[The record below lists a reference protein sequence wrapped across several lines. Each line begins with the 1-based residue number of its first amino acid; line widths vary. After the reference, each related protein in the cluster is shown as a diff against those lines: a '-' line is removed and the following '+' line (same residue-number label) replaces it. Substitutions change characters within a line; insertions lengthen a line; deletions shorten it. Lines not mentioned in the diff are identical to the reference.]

1 MENEYY
7 KRYEPFFGEWRIK
20 RFIGA
25 GSYGRVFE
33 IERRD
38 EFDTVYTGALKAVTI
53 PSSQGE
59 LDEILADGMD
69 MNGAST
75 YFRDYV
81 KELNREIALMSKL
94 KGHSNIVSYE
104 DHKMFPH
111 EDGVGWDILIRMELL
126 TPITSYLKQNHTF
139 TRREVIQLG
148 MDLCKALE
156 ICQRYNI
163 IHRDIKPANIF
174 ISETE
179 DFKLGD
185 FGVARI
191 ASAST
196 GASTR
201 AGTVNYMAPEVFRG
215 EKYTSNVDIYSL
227 GLVMYQLLNNN
238 RMPLYPPY
246 PQPITP
252 SSRERAQ
259 AQRLSGAA
267 LPPPANAEGRLAEIV
282 LKACAPDPAQRYDSP
297 TVMRQALEAI
307 LYTEGEA
314 KMIYPEGDTVPV
326 PSTSGAAAPEENDPN
341 GETERPVWGKA
352 HADSEK
358 PAKAEKDLPECL
370 KNARDDAPLE
380 QQFSLRELSG
390 LSKEEADALDL
401 TLKPMPQP
409 APAAEPAAPAV
420 PQEPAADQTVRVET
434 AQPAAPAD
442 DSTVRLMPGAVPVQT
457 PAEDHTERAAVPVQP
472 VQNVQES
479 DKTTFL
485 FEAQAE
491 KRRQEQQAKRE
502 AEEAARRKA
511 AEEKEAELARIRAE
525 KRAAEQAAAEEAA
538 RKAEAEQAAAAQ
550 AAQQQ
555 ETPAAPAA
563 PQKKGSKL
571 PLAIGGVAVAAV
583 VAVGGFALAGRGG
596 ASSTAAAST
605 ADAIYTAGTY
615 TATAEGCLSDV
626 TMTVT
631 VSDKA
636 ITDVRVDASGETAEL
651 GGKAAEELPGEIIRS
666 QSTDVDGYT
675 GATLTSDAIKQAAA
689 DCIAQASTG
698 KAASGLSQKAADLI
712 DSGTC
717 GEQATWELYQ
727 DGTLYIKG
735 SGAMS
740 DYSVSFDANNTA
752 FCSAPWYASHG
763 SDIQTVI
770 LEDGITRIG
779 EHAFTYCS
787 AMHSVSIPDS
797 VTEIGAEAFA
807 GCSSLE
813 SVTIPDG
820 VTKIG
825 SAAFESCGSLKS
837 VTIPSSVTTIGEWAF
852 FGCDS
857 LESVT
862 IPGSVTEIGDWAFS
876 DCGSLKSVTIPD
888 SVTTIGEQAFSGCAS
903 LESVTIPGSV
913 TEIGDWAF
921 SDCVFLKSVTIPDSV
936 TTIGECAFSGCAF
949 LESVTIQGSVTEI
962 GKDAFFFCSALKSVT
977 ISRNC
982 TVGQGA
988 FDSGVQINYYD

>member
-227 GLVMYQLLNNN
+227 GLVMYQLLNAN

-341 GETERPVWGKA
+341 GETERPVWGSTR
-352 HADSEK
+352 ADSEK

-457 PAEDHTERAAVPVQP
+457 PAEDRTERVAAPVQP

-555 ETPAAPAA
+555 AEPAAPK
-563 PQKKGSKL
+563 KKGSKL

-626 TMTVT
+626 TVTVT

-651 GGKAAEELPGEIIRS
+651 GGKAAEELPSEIIRS

-675 GATLTSDAIKQAAA
+675 GATLTSDAIKKAAA
-689 DCIAQASTG
+689 DCIAQASG
-698 KAASGLSQKAADLI
+698 KKAASSQAASAAASSTVASSTTASSLSQNAADLI
-712 DSGTC
+712 DSGSC
-717 GEQATWELYQ
+717 GKNATWELYK

-735 SGAMS
+735 SGAMQ
-740 DYSVSFDANNTA
+740 DYNWNYNETTKIVTTG
-752 FCSAPWYASHG
+752 APWHDSHSAS
-763 SDIQTVI
+763 VKK
-770 LEDGITRIG
+770 LVVEDGITSIG
-779 EHAFTYCS
+779 NDAFSDCESLASAELAEGITSIGDGAFTGCYDLEKIN
-787 AMHSVSIPDS
+787 IPNS
-797 VTEIGAEAFA
+797 VTSIGYDAFDSCWTLPSLELPSGLSKLESSAVSFTAFKELTVPHGVKVVDSYLATYNDNLTTVTLEEGVEEIWHRAFWGCEKLNNITIPRSVKKIEGEAF
-807 GCSSLE
+807 LE
-813 SVTIPDG
+813 CT
-820 VTKIG
+820 
-825 SAAFESCGSLKS
+825 SLKS
-837 VTIPSSVTTIGEWAF
+837 VTISKNCNVASNAFPST
-852 FGCDS
+852 
-857 LESVT
+857 
-862 IPGSVTEIGDWAFS
+862 
-876 DCGSLKSVTIPD
+876 
-888 SVTTIGEQAFSGCAS
+888 
-903 LESVTIPGSV
+903 
-913 TEIGDWAF
+913 
-921 SDCVFLKSVTIPDSV
+921 
-936 TTIGECAFSGCAF
+936 
-949 LESVTIQGSVTEI
+949 
-962 GKDAFFFCSALKSVT
+962 
-977 ISRNC
+977 
-982 TVGQGA
+982 
-988 FDSGVQINYYD
+988 VQINYYD

>member
-358 PAKAEKDLPECL
+358 PAKAEKTLPECL

-420 PQEPAADQTVRVET
+420 PQEPAVDQTVRVET

-442 DSTVRLMPGAVPVQT
+442 DSTVRLMPGAVPAQT
-457 PAEDHTERAAVPVQP
+457 PAEDHTERVAVPVQP

-538 RKAEAEQAAAAQ
+538 RKAEAEQAATAQ

-626 TMTVT
+626 TVTVT

-651 GGKAAEELPGEIIRS
+651 GGKAAEELPSEIIRS

-675 GATLTSDAIKQAAA
+675 GATLTSDAIKKAAA
-689 DCIAQASTG
+689 DCIAQASG
-698 KAASGLSQKAADLI
+698 KKAASSQAASAAASSTVASSTTASSLSQNAADLI
-712 DSGTC
+712 DSGSC
-717 GEQATWELYQ
+717 GKNATWELYK

-735 SGAMS
+735 TGAMQ
-740 DYSVSFDANNTA
+740 DYNWNYNETTKIVTTG
-752 FCSAPWYASHG
+752 APWHDSHSAS
-763 SDIQTVI
+763 VKK
-770 LEDGITRIG
+770 LVVEDGITSIG
-779 EHAFTYCS
+779 NEAFSDCESLVS
-787 AMHSVSIPDS
+787 AELAEGITSIGDGTFTACRDLEKINIPNS
-797 VTEIGAEAFA
+797 VTSIGYDAFYSCWALTSLELPSGLSKLESSAVSFTAIKELTVPHGVKVVDSYLAAYNDNLTTVTLEEGVEEIWHRAFWGCEKLNNITIPRSVKKIEGEAF
-807 GCSSLE
+807 LE
-813 SVTIPDG
+813 CT
-820 VTKIG
+820 
-825 SAAFESCGSLKS
+825 SLKS
-837 VTIPSSVTTIGEWAF
+837 VTISKNCNV
-852 FGCDS
+852 
-857 LESVT
+857 
-862 IPGSVTEIGDWAFS
+862 
-876 DCGSLKSVTIPD
+876 
-888 SVTTIGEQAFSGCAS
+888 AS
-903 LESVTIPGSV
+903 
-913 TEIGDWAF
+913 
-921 SDCVFLKSVTIPDSV
+921 
-936 TTIGECAFSGCAF
+936 
-949 LESVTIQGSVTEI
+949 
-962 GKDAFFFCSALKSVT
+962 DAFPST
-977 ISRNC
+977 
-982 TVGQGA
+982 
-988 FDSGVQINYYD
+988 VQINYYD

>member
-227 GLVMYQLLNNN
+227 GLVMYQLLNAN

-341 GETERPVWGKA
+341 GETERPVWGST

-358 PAKAEKDLPECL
+358 PAKAEKTLPECL

-457 PAEDHTERAAVPVQP
+457 PAEDRTERVAAPVQP

-555 ETPAAPAA
+555 AEPAVS
-563 PQKKGSKL
+563 QKKGSKL

-626 TMTVT
+626 TVTVT

-636 ITDVRVDASGETAEL
+636 ITDVQVDASGETAEL
-651 GGKAAEELPGEIIRS
+651 GGKAAEELPSEIIRS

-675 GATLTSDAIKQAAA
+675 GATLTSDAIKKAAA
-689 DCIAQASTG
+689 DCIAQASG
-698 KAASGLSQKAADLI
+698 KKAASSQAASAAASSTVASSTTASSLSQNAADLI
-712 DSGTC
+712 DSGSC
-717 GEQATWELYQ
+717 GKNATWELYK

-735 SGAMS
+735 TGAMQ
-740 DYSVSFDANNTA
+740 DYNWNYNETTKIVTTG
-752 FCSAPWYASHG
+752 APWHDSHSAS
-763 SDIQTVI
+763 VKK
-770 LEDGITRIG
+770 LVVEDGITSIG
-779 EHAFTYCS
+779 NDAFSDCESLVSAELAEGITSIGDGAFTGCYDLEKIN
-787 AMHSVSIPDS
+787 IPNS
-797 VTEIGAEAFA
+797 VTSIGYDAFDSCWTLPSLELPSGLSKLESSAVSLTAFKELTVPHGVKVVDSYLAAYNDNLTTVTLEEGVEEIWHRAFWGCEKLNNITIPRSVKKIEEEAF
-807 GCSSLE
+807 LE
-813 SVTIPDG
+813 CT
-820 VTKIG
+820 
-825 SAAFESCGSLKS
+825 SLKS
-837 VTIPSSVTTIGEWAF
+837 VTISKNCNV
-852 FGCDS
+852 
-857 LESVT
+857 
-862 IPGSVTEIGDWAFS
+862 
-876 DCGSLKSVTIPD
+876 
-888 SVTTIGEQAFSGCAS
+888 AS
-903 LESVTIPGSV
+903 
-913 TEIGDWAF
+913 
-921 SDCVFLKSVTIPDSV
+921 
-936 TTIGECAFSGCAF
+936 
-949 LESVTIQGSVTEI
+949 
-962 GKDAFFFCSALKSVT
+962 DAFPST
-977 ISRNC
+977 
-982 TVGQGA
+982 
-988 FDSGVQINYYD
+988 VQINYYD

>member
-442 DSTVRLMPGAVPVQT
+442 DSTVRLMPGAAPVQT
-457 PAEDHTERAAVPVQP
+457 PAEDRTERVAAPVQP

-583 VAVGGFALAGRGG
+583 VAVGGFALAGRGNSQLPV
-596 ASSTAAAST
+596 AASSVSVSSSSVSSTASSKAAST
-605 ADAIYTAGTY
+605 A
-615 TATAEGCLSDV
+615 
-626 TMTVT
+626 
-631 VSDKA
+631 
-636 ITDVRVDASGETAEL
+636 ASSKT
-651 GGKAAEELPGEIIRS
+651 S
-666 QSTDVDGYT
+666 SSTT
-675 GATLTSDAIKQAAA
+675 
-689 DCIAQASTG
+689 AST
-698 KAASGLSQKAADLI
+698 SQNAADLI
-712 DSGTC
+712 DSGSC
-717 GEQATWELYQ
+717 GKNATWELYK
-727 DGTLYIKG
+727 DGTMYIKG
-735 SGAMS
+735 TGAMT
-740 DYSVSFDANNTA
+740 DYDFDYNTETKVTITNV
-752 FCSAPWYASHG
+752 PWYATHLS
-763 SDIQTVI
+763 SIKKIVI
-770 LEDGITRIG
+770 ESGITYVGAYSFMDCDAVTEVELPDTLTTIG
-779 EHAFTYCS
+779 ENAFWLCNELKTIK
-787 AMHSVSIPDS
+787 IPSS
-797 VTEIGAEAFA
+797 VTEIGKRAFG
-807 GCSSLE
+807 GCLE
-813 SVTIPDG
+813 LTEVELPEGLKTIGYAAFDSCGIKTVTIPGSVKEIPSEAFLLAYTQNVVIEEG
-820 VTKIG
+820 VEEIGEEAFYYNDQLKSITIPRSVKKIG
-825 SAAFESCGSLKS
+825 SNAFAKCTSLKS
-837 VTIPSSVTTIGEWAF
+837 VTISKNCNVASNAFPST
-852 FGCDS
+852 
-857 LESVT
+857 
-862 IPGSVTEIGDWAFS
+862 
-876 DCGSLKSVTIPD
+876 
-888 SVTTIGEQAFSGCAS
+888 
-903 LESVTIPGSV
+903 
-913 TEIGDWAF
+913 
-921 SDCVFLKSVTIPDSV
+921 
-936 TTIGECAFSGCAF
+936 
-949 LESVTIQGSVTEI
+949 
-962 GKDAFFFCSALKSVT
+962 
-977 ISRNC
+977 
-982 TVGQGA
+982 
-988 FDSGVQINYYD
+988 VQINYYD

>member
-201 AGTVNYMAPEVFRG
+201 AGTVKYMAPEVFRG

-341 GETERPVWGKA
+341 GETERPVWESTR
-352 HADSEK
+352 ADSEK

-442 DSTVRLMPGAVPVQT
+442 DSTVRLMPGAVPAQT
-457 PAEDHTERAAVPVQP
+457 PAEDHTERVAVPVQP

-525 KRAAEQAAAEEAA
+525 KRAAQQAEEAARRAQEEAA
-538 RKAEAEQAAAAQ
+538 RKAAAEQAEQ
-550 AAQQQ
+550 PK
-555 ETPAAPAA
+555 PAAPA
-563 PQKKGSKL
+563 KKNGKL
-571 PLAIGGVAVAAV
+571 PLVIGGVVVAAV
-583 VAVGGFALAGRGG
+583 VAVGGFALAGQGG
-596 ASSTAAAST
+596 T
-605 ADAIYTAGTY
+605 ADSAADALYKAGTY
-615 TATAEGCLSDV
+615 TATAENDIGSV
-626 TMTVT
+626 VVEMTF
-631 VSDKA
+631 SADA
-636 ITDVRVDASGETAEL
+636 ITDVSIDASSQTKGIGQEAAQPLQEAIL
-651 GGKAAEELPGEIIRS
+651 KA
-666 QSTDVDGYT
+666 QSADVDGYT

-740 DYSVSFDANNTA
+740 DYSISSDANDTS
-752 FCSAPWYASHG
+752 FCSAPWYASHR

-770 LEDGITRIG
+770 IEDGITRIG

>member
-341 GETERPVWGKA
+341 GETERPVWGSTR
-352 HADSEK
+352 ADSEK

-457 PAEDHTERAAVPVQP
+457 PAEDRTERVAAPVQP

-555 ETPAAPAA
+555 AEPAAPK
-563 PQKKGSKL
+563 KKGSRL

-626 TMTVT
+626 TVTVT

-636 ITDVRVDASGETAEL
+636 ITDVQVDASGETAEL
-651 GGKAAEELPGEIIRS
+651 GGKAAEELPSEIIRS

-675 GATLTSDAIKQAAA
+675 GATLTSDAIKKAAA
-689 DCIAQASTG
+689 DCIAQASG
-698 KAASGLSQKAADLI
+698 KKAASSQAASAAASSTVASSTTASSLSQNAADLI
-712 DSGTC
+712 DSGSC
-717 GEQATWELYQ
+717 GKNATWELYK

-735 SGAMS
+735 TGAMQ
-740 DYSVSFDANNTA
+740 DYNWNYNETTKIVTTG
-752 FCSAPWYASHG
+752 APWHDSHSAS
-763 SDIQTVI
+763 VKK
-770 LEDGITRIG
+770 LVVEDGITSIG
-779 EHAFTYCS
+779 NDAFSDCESLVSAELAEGITSIGDGAFTGCYDLEKIN
-787 AMHSVSIPDS
+787 IPNS
-797 VTEIGAEAFA
+797 VTSIGYDAFDSCWTLPSLELPSGLSKLESSAVSFTAFKELTVPHGVKVVDSYLAAYNDNLTTVTLEEGVEEIWHRAFWGCEKLNNITIPRSVKKIEEEAF
-807 GCSSLE
+807 LE
-813 SVTIPDG
+813 CT
-820 VTKIG
+820 
-825 SAAFESCGSLKS
+825 SLKS
-837 VTIPSSVTTIGEWAF
+837 VTISKNCNV
-852 FGCDS
+852 
-857 LESVT
+857 
-862 IPGSVTEIGDWAFS
+862 
-876 DCGSLKSVTIPD
+876 
-888 SVTTIGEQAFSGCAS
+888 AS
-903 LESVTIPGSV
+903 
-913 TEIGDWAF
+913 
-921 SDCVFLKSVTIPDSV
+921 
-936 TTIGECAFSGCAF
+936 
-949 LESVTIQGSVTEI
+949 
-962 GKDAFFFCSALKSVT
+962 DAFPST
-977 ISRNC
+977 
-982 TVGQGA
+982 
-988 FDSGVQINYYD
+988 VQINYYD

>member
-53 PSSQGE
+53 PASQGE

-267 LPPPANAEGRLAEIV
+267 LPAPANAEGRLAEIV

-307 LYTEGEA
+307 QYSEGEA
-314 KMIYPEGDTVPV
+314 GVIYPDGDAIPV
-326 PSTSGAAAPEENDPN
+326 PGTTTEEKPSADGTATENIWTKLQPKETETSPAEETIPVEQPVSAALDDSDDDTERVPAPAPAAPESVPEQQPAAPEE
-341 GETERPVWGKA
+341 RK
-352 HADSEK
+352 
-358 PAKAEKDLPECL
+358 
-370 KNARDDAPLE
+370 
-380 QQFSLRELSG
+380 
-390 LSKEEADALDL
+390 
-401 TLKPMPQP
+401 
-409 APAAEPAAPAV
+409 
-420 PQEPAADQTVRVET
+420 TV
-434 AQPAAPAD
+434 
-442 DSTVRLMPGAVPVQT
+442 
-457 PAEDHTERAAVPVQP
+457 
-472 VQNVQES
+472 
-479 DKTTFL
+479 
-485 FEAQAE
+485 
-491 KRRQEQQAKRE
+491 
-502 AEEAARRKA
+502 
-511 AEEKEAELARIRAE
+511 
-525 KRAAEQAAAEEAA
+525 
-538 RKAEAEQAAAAQ
+538 
-550 AAQQQ
+550 
-555 ETPAAPAA
+555 AAPAA
-563 PQKKGSKL
+563 PQKKGGKL
-571 PLAIGGVAVAAV
+571 PLVIGGVAVAAV

-596 ASSTAAAST
+596 ASGTEAAS
-605 ADAIYTAGTY
+605 AAEAIYTAGTY

-626 TMTVT
+626 TVTVT
-631 VSDKA
+631 VSDTA

-675 GATLTSDAIKQAAA
+675 GATLTSDAIKKAVA

-698 KAASGLSQKAADLI
+698 KSASSLSQKATDLI

-717 GEQATWELYQ
+717 GNYATWEFYR

-740 DYSVSFDANNTA
+740 DYSVSFDANDTP
-752 FCSAPWYASHG
+752 FYSTPWYASHCA
-763 SDIQTVI
+763 DIQRVVI
-770 LEDGITRIG
+770 ENGITRIG
-779 EHAFTYCS
+779 DYAFVYC
-787 AMHSVSIPDS
+787 
-797 VTEIGAEAFA
+797 E
-807 GCSSLE
+807 SLE

-820 VTKIG
+820 VTEIGVQAFSCSSLKSVTIPDGVTEIGAEAFLWCFDLESVTIPDSVTKIG
-825 SAAFESCGSLKS
+825 AEAFNSCGSLKS
-837 VTIPSSVTTIGEWAF
+837 VTIPDG
-852 FGCDS
+852 
-857 LESVT
+857 
-862 IPGSVTEIGDWAFS
+862 VTEIGDHTFV
-876 DCGSLKSVTIPD
+876 CCESLESVTIPD
-888 SVTTIGEQAFSGCAS
+888 SVTEIGEGAFSY
-903 LESVTIPGSV
+903 
-913 TEIGDWAF
+913 
-921 SDCVFLKSVTIPDSV
+921 
-936 TTIGECAFSGCAF
+936 
-949 LESVTIQGSVTEI
+949 
-962 GKDAFFFCSALKSVT
+962 CSALKSVT
-977 ISRNC
+977 IGRNC
-982 TVGQGA
+982 TVGQDA
-988 FDSGVQINYYD
+988 FESGVQINYYD

>member
-341 GETERPVWGKA
+341 GETERPVWGSTR
-352 HADSEK
+352 ADSEK

-434 AQPAAPAD
+434 AQPTAPAD

-457 PAEDHTERAAVPVQP
+457 PAEDHTERVAVPVQP

-596 ASSTAAAST
+596 ASGTAAAST
-605 ADAIYTAGTY
+605 AEAIYTAGTY

-626 TMTVT
+626 TVTVT

-675 GATLTSDAIKQAAA
+675 GATLTSDAIKKAAA
-689 DCIAQASTG
+689 DCIAQASG
-698 KAASGLSQKAADLI
+698 KKAASSQAASAAASSTVASSTTASSLSQNAADLI
-712 DSGTC
+712 DSGSC
-717 GEQATWELYQ
+717 GKNATWELYK

-735 SGAMS
+735 TGAMQ
-740 DYSVSFDANNTA
+740 DYNWNYNETTKIVTTG
-752 FCSAPWYASHG
+752 APWHDSHSAS
-763 SDIQTVI
+763 VKK
-770 LEDGITRIG
+770 LVVEDGITSIG
-779 EHAFTYCS
+779 NEAFSDCESLVS
-787 AMHSVSIPDS
+787 AELAEGITSIGDGTFTACRDLEKINIPNS
-797 VTEIGAEAFA
+797 VTSIGYDAFYSCWALTSLELPSGLSKLESSAVSFTAIKELTVPHGVKVVDSYLAAYNDNLTTVTLEEGVEEIWHRAFWGCEKLNNITIPRSVKKIEGEAF
-807 GCSSLE
+807 LE
-813 SVTIPDG
+813 CT
-820 VTKIG
+820 
-825 SAAFESCGSLKS
+825 SLKS
-837 VTIPSSVTTIGEWAF
+837 VTISKNCNV
-852 FGCDS
+852 
-857 LESVT
+857 
-862 IPGSVTEIGDWAFS
+862 
-876 DCGSLKSVTIPD
+876 
-888 SVTTIGEQAFSGCAS
+888 AS
-903 LESVTIPGSV
+903 
-913 TEIGDWAF
+913 
-921 SDCVFLKSVTIPDSV
+921 
-936 TTIGECAFSGCAF
+936 
-949 LESVTIQGSVTEI
+949 
-962 GKDAFFFCSALKSVT
+962 DAFPST
-977 ISRNC
+977 
-982 TVGQGA
+982 
-988 FDSGVQINYYD
+988 VQINYYD

>member
-174 ISETE
+174 ISDTE

-307 LYTEGEA
+307 RYTEGEA

-341 GETERPVWGKA
+341 GETERPVWESTR
-352 HADSEK
+352 ADSEK

-409 APAAEPAAPAV
+409 APAAEPAAPVV

-457 PAEDHTERAAVPVQP
+457 PAEDRTERVAAPVQP

-525 KRAAEQAAAEEAA
+525 KRAAQQAEEAARRAQEEAA
-538 RKAEAEQAAAAQ
+538 RKAAAEQAEQ
-550 AAQQQ
+550 PK
-555 ETPAAPAA
+555 PAAPA
-563 PQKKGSKL
+563 KKNGKL
-571 PLAIGGVAVAAV
+571 PLVIGGVVVAAV
-583 VAVGGFALAGRGG
+583 VAVGGFALAGQGG
-596 ASSTAAAST
+596 T
-605 ADAIYTAGTY
+605 ADSAADALYKAGTY
-615 TATAEGCLSDV
+615 TATAENDIGSV
-626 TMTVT
+626 VVEMTF
-631 VSDKA
+631 SADA
-636 ITDVRVDASGETAEL
+636 ITDVSIDASSQTKGIGQEAAQPLQEAIL
-651 GGKAAEELPGEIIRS
+651 KA
-666 QSTDVDGYT
+666 QSADVDGYT

-740 DYSVSFDANNTA
+740 DYSISSDANDTS
-752 FCSAPWYASHG
+752 FCSAPWYASHR

-770 LEDGITRIG
+770 IEDGITRIG

-876 DCGSLKSVTIPD
+876 DC
-888 SVTTIGEQAFSGCAS
+888 
-903 LESVTIPGSV
+903 
-913 TEIGDWAF
+913 
-921 SDCVFLKSVTIPDSV
+921 VFLKSVTNPDSV

>member
-307 LYTEGEA
+307 RYTEGEA

-358 PAKAEKDLPECL
+358 PAKAEKTLPECL

-409 APAAEPAAPAV
+409 APAAEPAAPVV

-457 PAEDHTERAAVPVQP
+457 PAEDRTERVAAPVQP

-538 RKAEAEQAAAAQ
+538 RKAEAEQAAAVQ

-555 ETPAAPAA
+555 AEPAAPK
-563 PQKKGSKL
+563 KKGSKL

-626 TMTVT
+626 TVTVT

-651 GGKAAEELPGEIIRS
+651 GGKAAEELPSEIIRS

-675 GATLTSDAIKQAAA
+675 GATLTSDAIKKAAA
-689 DCIAQASTG
+689 DCIAQASG
-698 KAASGLSQKAADLI
+698 KKAASSQAASAAASSTVASSTTASSLSQNAADLI
-712 DSGTC
+712 DSGSC
-717 GEQATWELYQ
+717 GKNATWELYK

-735 SGAMS
+735 SGAMQ
-740 DYSVSFDANNTA
+740 DYNWNYNETTKIVTTG
-752 FCSAPWYASHG
+752 APWHDSHSAS
-763 SDIQTVI
+763 VKK
-770 LEDGITRIG
+770 LVVEDGITSIG
-779 EHAFTYCS
+779 NDAFSDCESLASAELAEGITSIGDGAFTGCYDLEKIN
-787 AMHSVSIPDS
+787 IPNS
-797 VTEIGAEAFA
+797 VTSIGYDAFDSCWTLPSLELPSGLSKLESSAVSFTAFKELTVPHGVKVVDSYLATYNDNLTTVTLEEGVEEIWHRAFWGCEKLNNITIPRSVKKIEGEAF
-807 GCSSLE
+807 LE
-813 SVTIPDG
+813 CT
-820 VTKIG
+820 
-825 SAAFESCGSLKS
+825 SLKS
-837 VTIPSSVTTIGEWAF
+837 VTISKNCNV
-852 FGCDS
+852 
-857 LESVT
+857 
-862 IPGSVTEIGDWAFS
+862 
-876 DCGSLKSVTIPD
+876 
-888 SVTTIGEQAFSGCAS
+888 AS
-903 LESVTIPGSV
+903 
-913 TEIGDWAF
+913 
-921 SDCVFLKSVTIPDSV
+921 
-936 TTIGECAFSGCAF
+936 
-949 LESVTIQGSVTEI
+949 
-962 GKDAFFFCSALKSVT
+962 DAFPST
-977 ISRNC
+977 
-982 TVGQGA
+982 
-988 FDSGVQINYYD
+988 VQINYYD

>member
-25 GSYGRVFE
+25 GSYGKVFE

-457 PAEDHTERAAVPVQP
+457 PAEDHTERVAVP

-538 RKAEAEQAAAAQ
+538 RKAEAEQAAAVQ

-555 ETPAAPAA
+555 AEPAAPK
-563 PQKKGSKL
+563 KKGSRL

-626 TMTVT
+626 TVTVT

-651 GGKAAEELPGEIIRS
+651 GGKAAEELPSEIIRS

-675 GATLTSDAIKQAAA
+675 GATLTSDAIKKAAA
-689 DCIAQASTG
+689 DCIAQASG
-698 KAASGLSQKAADLI
+698 KKAASSQAASAAASSTVASSTTASSLSQNAADLI
-712 DSGTC
+712 DSGSC
-717 GEQATWELYQ
+717 GKNATWELYK

-735 SGAMS
+735 TGAMQ
-740 DYSVSFDANNTA
+740 DYNWNYNETTKIVTTG
-752 FCSAPWYASHG
+752 APWHDSHSAS
-763 SDIQTVI
+763 VKK
-770 LEDGITRIG
+770 LVVEDGITSIG
-779 EHAFTYCS
+779 NDAFSDCESLVSAELAEGITSIGDGAFTGCYDLEKIN
-787 AMHSVSIPDS
+787 IPNS
-797 VTEIGAEAFA
+797 VTSIGYDAFDSCWTLPSLELPSGLSKLESSAVSFTAIKELTVPHGVKVVDSYLAAYNDNLTTVTLEEGVEEIWHRAFWGCEKLNNITIPRSVKKIEEEAF
-807 GCSSLE
+807 LE
-813 SVTIPDG
+813 CT
-820 VTKIG
+820 
-825 SAAFESCGSLKS
+825 SLKS
-837 VTIPSSVTTIGEWAF
+837 VTISKNCNV
-852 FGCDS
+852 
-857 LESVT
+857 
-862 IPGSVTEIGDWAFS
+862 
-876 DCGSLKSVTIPD
+876 
-888 SVTTIGEQAFSGCAS
+888 AS
-903 LESVTIPGSV
+903 
-913 TEIGDWAF
+913 
-921 SDCVFLKSVTIPDSV
+921 
-936 TTIGECAFSGCAF
+936 
-949 LESVTIQGSVTEI
+949 
-962 GKDAFFFCSALKSVT
+962 DAFPST
-977 ISRNC
+977 
-982 TVGQGA
+982 
-988 FDSGVQINYYD
+988 VQINYYD

>member
-341 GETERPVWGKA
+341 GETERPVWGSTR
-352 HADSEK
+352 ADSEK

-457 PAEDHTERAAVPVQP
+457 LAEDHTERVAVPVQP

-538 RKAEAEQAAAAQ
+538 RKAEAEQAVAAQ

-555 ETPAAPAA
+555 AEPAVS
-563 PQKKGSKL
+563 QKKGSKL

-626 TMTVT
+626 TVTVT

-675 GATLTSDAIKQAAA
+675 GATLTSDAIKKAAA
-689 DCIAQASTG
+689 DCIAQASG
-698 KAASGLSQKAADLI
+698 KKAASSQAASAAASSTVASSTTASSLSQNAADLI
-712 DSGTC
+712 DSGSC
-717 GEQATWELYQ
+717 GKNATWELYK

-735 SGAMS
+735 TGAMQ
-740 DYSVSFDANNTA
+740 DYNWNYNETTKIVTTG
-752 FCSAPWYASHG
+752 APWHDSHSAS
-763 SDIQTVI
+763 VKK
-770 LEDGITRIG
+770 LVVEDGITSIG
-779 EHAFTYCS
+779 NDAFSDCESLVS
-787 AMHSVSIPDS
+787 AELAEGITSIGDGTFTACRDLEKINIPNS
-797 VTEIGAEAFA
+797 VTSIGYDAFYSCWALTSLELPSGLSKLESSAVSFTAIKELTVPHGVKVVDSYLAAYNDNLTTVTLEEGVEEIWHRAFWRCEKLNNITIPRSVKKIEGEAF
-807 GCSSLE
+807 LE
-813 SVTIPDG
+813 CT
-820 VTKIG
+820 
-825 SAAFESCGSLKS
+825 SLKS
-837 VTIPSSVTTIGEWAF
+837 VTISKNCNV
-852 FGCDS
+852 
-857 LESVT
+857 
-862 IPGSVTEIGDWAFS
+862 
-876 DCGSLKSVTIPD
+876 
-888 SVTTIGEQAFSGCAS
+888 AS
-903 LESVTIPGSV
+903 
-913 TEIGDWAF
+913 
-921 SDCVFLKSVTIPDSV
+921 
-936 TTIGECAFSGCAF
+936 
-949 LESVTIQGSVTEI
+949 
-962 GKDAFFFCSALKSVT
+962 DAFPST
-977 ISRNC
+977 
-982 TVGQGA
+982 
-988 FDSGVQINYYD
+988 VQINYYD

>member
-307 LYTEGEA
+307 RYTEGEA

-457 PAEDHTERAAVPVQP
+457 PAEDRTERVAVPVQP

-538 RKAEAEQAAAAQ
+538 RKAEAEQAVAAQ

-555 ETPAAPAA
+555 AEPAVS
-563 PQKKGSKL
+563 QKKGSKL

-626 TMTVT
+626 TVTVT

-675 GATLTSDAIKQAAA
+675 GATLTSDAIKKAAA
-689 DCIAQASTG
+689 DCIAQASG
-698 KAASGLSQKAADLI
+698 KKAASSQAASAAASSKSAASNKTASAASSQPVASSKTASAASSQPVASSKTASAASSQPAASSKSAASSQPSAASAEQPTPAPVQAESTVKSVSVTQADKNAIRFTTSGGNFNVKVDFLYPDGSTTAKFNLGNCSDGSHEFSPGLSIMDPK
-712 DSGTC
+712 GTYIVR
-717 GEQATWELYQ
+717 LY
-727 DGTLYIKG
+727 DDAGNLLA
-735 SGAMS
+735 SA
-740 DYSVSFDANNTA
+740 SFDN
-752 FCSAPWYASHG
+752 
-763 SDIQTVI
+763 
-770 LEDGITRIG
+770 
-779 EHAFTYCS
+779 
-787 AMHSVSIPDS
+787 
-797 VTEIGAEAFA
+797 
-807 GCSSLE
+807 
-813 SVTIPDG
+813 
-820 VTKIG
+820 
-825 SAAFESCGSLKS
+825 
-837 VTIPSSVTTIGEWAF
+837 
-852 FGCDS
+852 
-857 LESVT
+857 
-862 IPGSVTEIGDWAFS
+862 
-876 DCGSLKSVTIPD
+876 
-888 SVTTIGEQAFSGCAS
+888 
-903 LESVTIPGSV
+903 
-913 TEIGDWAF
+913 
-921 SDCVFLKSVTIPDSV
+921 
-936 TTIGECAFSGCAF
+936 
-949 LESVTIQGSVTEI
+949 
-962 GKDAFFFCSALKSVT
+962 
-977 ISRNC
+977 
-982 TVGQGA
+982 
-988 FDSGVQINYYD
+988 

>member
-53 PSSQGE
+53 PASQGE

-126 TPITSYLKQNHTF
+126 TPITSYLKENHTF

-307 LYTEGEA
+307 RYTEGEA

-341 GETERPVWGKA
+341 GETERPVWGSTR
-352 HADSEK
+352 ADSEK

-457 PAEDHTERAAVPVQP
+457 PAEDHTERVAVPVQP

-596 ASSTAAAST
+596 ASSTAAASA

-626 TMTVT
+626 TVTVT

-666 QSTDVDGYT
+666 QSTDVDGYS
-675 GATLTSDAIKQAAA
+675 GATLTSDAIKKAAA
-689 DCIAQASTG
+689 DCIAQASG
-698 KAASGLSQKAADLI
+698 KKAASSQAASAAASSTVASSTTASSLSQNAADLI
-712 DSGTC
+712 DSGSC
-717 GEQATWELYQ
+717 GKNATWELYK

-735 SGAMS
+735 TGAMQ
-740 DYSVSFDANNTA
+740 DYNWNYNETTKIVTTG
-752 FCSAPWYASHG
+752 APWHDSHSAS
-763 SDIQTVI
+763 VKK
-770 LEDGITRIG
+770 LVVEDGITSIG
-779 EHAFTYCS
+779 NDAFSDCESLVSAELAEGITSIGDGAFTGCYDLEKIN
-787 AMHSVSIPDS
+787 IPNS
-797 VTEIGAEAFA
+797 VTSIGYDAFDSCWTLPSLELPSGLSKLESSAVSFTAFKELTVPHGVKVVDSYLAAYNDNLTTVTLEEGVEEIWHRAFWGCEKLNNITIPRSVKKIEEEAF
-807 GCSSLE
+807 LE
-813 SVTIPDG
+813 CT
-820 VTKIG
+820 
-825 SAAFESCGSLKS
+825 SLKS
-837 VTIPSSVTTIGEWAF
+837 VTISKNCNV
-852 FGCDS
+852 
-857 LESVT
+857 
-862 IPGSVTEIGDWAFS
+862 
-876 DCGSLKSVTIPD
+876 
-888 SVTTIGEQAFSGCAS
+888 AS
-903 LESVTIPGSV
+903 
-913 TEIGDWAF
+913 
-921 SDCVFLKSVTIPDSV
+921 
-936 TTIGECAFSGCAF
+936 
-949 LESVTIQGSVTEI
+949 
-962 GKDAFFFCSALKSVT
+962 DAFPST
-977 ISRNC
+977 
-982 TVGQGA
+982 
-988 FDSGVQINYYD
+988 VQINYYD

>member
-53 PSSQGE
+53 PASQGE

-126 TPITSYLKQNHTF
+126 TPITSLLRENRTF
-139 TRREVIQLG
+139 PRRKVIQLG

-267 LPPPANAEGRLAEIV
+267 LPPPANAGGRLAEIV

-307 LYTEGEA
+307 RYTEGEA

-341 GETERPVWGKA
+341 GETERPVWESA

-358 PAKAEKDLPECL
+358 PVKAEKDLPECL
-370 KNARDDAPLE
+370 KNARDDVPLE

-442 DSTVRLMPGAVPVQT
+442 DSTVRLMPGAVPVPT
-457 PAEDHTERAAVPVQP
+457 PAEDHTERVAVPVQP

-485 FEAQAE
+485 FESQAE

-502 AEEAARRKA
+502 AKEAARRKA

-555 ETPAAPAA
+555 AEPAAPK
-563 PQKKGSKL
+563 KKGSKL
-571 PLAIGGVAVAAV
+571 PLVIGGVAVAAV
-583 VAVGGFALAGRGG
+583 VAVGGFALAGRGN
-596 ASSTAAAST
+596 SQLPVAAST
-605 ADAIYTAGTY
+605 A
-615 TATAEGCLSDV
+615 S
-626 TMTVT
+626 
-631 VSDKA
+631 VSSSSVSSA
-636 ITDVRVDASGETAEL
+636 AS
-651 GGKAAEELPGEIIRS
+651 S
-666 QSTDVDGYT
+666 
-675 GATLTSDAIKQAAA
+675 
-689 DCIAQASTG
+689 
-698 KAASGLSQKAADLI
+698 KAASTAASSTVASSTTASSLSQNAADLI
-712 DSGTC
+712 DSGSC
-717 GEQATWELYQ
+717 GKNATWEMYK

-735 SGAMS
+735 TGAMQ
-740 DYSVSFDANNTA
+740 DYDWNYNETTKIVTTG
-752 FCSAPWYASHG
+752 APWHDSHSAS
-763 SDIQTVI
+763 VKK
-770 LEDGITRIG
+770 LVVEDGITSIG
-779 EHAFTYCS
+779 NDAFSDCESLVSAELAEGITSIGDGAFTGCYDLEKIN
-787 AMHSVSIPDS
+787 IPNS
-797 VTEIGAEAFA
+797 VTSIGYDAFDSCWTLPSLELPSGLSKLESSAVSFTAIKELTVPHGVKVVDSYLVAYNDNLTTVTLEEGVEEIWHRAFWGCEKLNNITIPRSVKKIEEEAF
-807 GCSSLE
+807 LE
-813 SVTIPDG
+813 CT
-820 VTKIG
+820 
-825 SAAFESCGSLKS
+825 SLKS
-837 VTIPSSVTTIGEWAF
+837 VTISKNCNV
-852 FGCDS
+852 
-857 LESVT
+857 
-862 IPGSVTEIGDWAFS
+862 
-876 DCGSLKSVTIPD
+876 
-888 SVTTIGEQAFSGCAS
+888 AS
-903 LESVTIPGSV
+903 
-913 TEIGDWAF
+913 
-921 SDCVFLKSVTIPDSV
+921 
-936 TTIGECAFSGCAF
+936 
-949 LESVTIQGSVTEI
+949 
-962 GKDAFFFCSALKSVT
+962 DAFPST
-977 ISRNC
+977 
-982 TVGQGA
+982 
-988 FDSGVQINYYD
+988 VQINYYD

>member
-238 RMPLYPPY
+238 RMPLYPPH
-246 PQPITP
+246 PPPPPPTTP
-252 SSRERAQ
+252 APAQ
-259 AQRLSGAA
+259 APPHTRPAH
-267 LPPPANAEGRLAEIV
+267 PPPPHPPGPLAPHL

-341 GETERPVWGKA
+341 GETERPVWGSTR
-352 HADSEK
+352 ADSEK

-457 PAEDHTERAAVPVQP
+457 PAEDHTERVAVPVQP

-538 RKAEAEQAAAAQ
+538 RKAEAEQAVAAQ

-555 ETPAAPAA
+555 AEPAVS
-563 PQKKGSKL
+563 QKKGSKL

-626 TMTVT
+626 TVTVT

-651 GGKAAEELPGEIIRS
+651 GGKAAEELPSEIIRS

-675 GATLTSDAIKQAAA
+675 GATLTSDAIKKAAA
-689 DCIAQASTG
+689 DCIAQASG
-698 KAASGLSQKAADLI
+698 KKAASSQAASAAASSTVASSTTASSLSQNAADLI
-712 DSGTC
+712 DSGSC
-717 GEQATWELYQ
+717 GKNATWELYK

-735 SGAMS
+735 TGAMQ
-740 DYSVSFDANNTA
+740 DYNWNYNETTKIVTTG
-752 FCSAPWYASHG
+752 APWHDSHSAS
-763 SDIQTVI
+763 VKK
-770 LEDGITRIG
+770 LVVEDGITSIG
-779 EHAFTYCS
+779 NDAFSDCESLVSAELAEGITSIGDGAFTGCYDLEKIN
-787 AMHSVSIPDS
+787 IPNS
-797 VTEIGAEAFA
+797 VTSIGYDAFDSCWTLPSLELPSGLSKLESSAVSFTAIKELTVPHGVKVVDSYLAAYNDNLTTVTLEEGVEEIWHRAFWGCEKLNNITIPRSVKKIEGEAF
-807 GCSSLE
+807 LE
-813 SVTIPDG
+813 CT
-820 VTKIG
+820 
-825 SAAFESCGSLKS
+825 SLKS
-837 VTIPSSVTTIGEWAF
+837 VTISKNCNVASNAFPST
-852 FGCDS
+852 
-857 LESVT
+857 
-862 IPGSVTEIGDWAFS
+862 
-876 DCGSLKSVTIPD
+876 
-888 SVTTIGEQAFSGCAS
+888 
-903 LESVTIPGSV
+903 
-913 TEIGDWAF
+913 
-921 SDCVFLKSVTIPDSV
+921 
-936 TTIGECAFSGCAF
+936 
-949 LESVTIQGSVTEI
+949 
-962 GKDAFFFCSALKSVT
+962 
-977 ISRNC
+977 
-982 TVGQGA
+982 
-988 FDSGVQINYYD
+988 VQINYYD

>member
-148 MDLCKALE
+148 MDLCRALE

-201 AGTVNYMAPEVFRG
+201 AGTVNYMAPEVFKG

-307 LYTEGEA
+307 RYTEGEA

-352 HADSEK
+352 RADSEK

-457 PAEDHTERAAVPVQP
+457 PAEDRTERVAAPVQP

-555 ETPAAPAA
+555 AEPAAPK
-563 PQKKGSKL
+563 KKGSRL

-583 VAVGGFALAGRGG
+583 VAVGGFALAGRGNSQLPVA
-596 ASSTAAAST
+596 ASSVSVSSSSVSSAASSKAAST
-605 ADAIYTAGTY
+605 A
-615 TATAEGCLSDV
+615 
-626 TMTVT
+626 
-631 VSDKA
+631 
-636 ITDVRVDASGETAEL
+636 ASSKT
-651 GGKAAEELPGEIIRS
+651 S
-666 QSTDVDGYT
+666 SSTT
-675 GATLTSDAIKQAAA
+675 
-689 DCIAQASTG
+689 AST
-698 KAASGLSQKAADLI
+698 SQNAADLI
-712 DSGTC
+712 DSGSC
-717 GEQATWELYQ
+717 GKNATWELYK

-735 SGAMS
+735 TGAMQ
-740 DYSVSFDANNTA
+740 DYNWNYNETTKIVTTG
-752 FCSAPWYASHG
+752 APWHDSHSAS
-763 SDIQTVI
+763 VKK
-770 LEDGITRIG
+770 LVVEDGITSIG
-779 EHAFTYCS
+779 NDAFSDCESLASAELAEGITSIGDGAFTGCYDLEKIN
-787 AMHSVSIPDS
+787 IPNS
-797 VTEIGAEAFA
+797 VTSIGYDAFDSCWTLPSLELPSGLSKLESSAVSFTAFKELTVPHGVKVVDSYLATYNDNLTTVTLEEGVEEIWHRAFWGCEKLNNITIPRSVKKIEGEAF
-807 GCSSLE
+807 LE
-813 SVTIPDG
+813 CT
-820 VTKIG
+820 
-825 SAAFESCGSLKS
+825 SLKS
-837 VTIPSSVTTIGEWAF
+837 VTISKNCNV
-852 FGCDS
+852 
-857 LESVT
+857 
-862 IPGSVTEIGDWAFS
+862 
-876 DCGSLKSVTIPD
+876 
-888 SVTTIGEQAFSGCAS
+888 AS
-903 LESVTIPGSV
+903 
-913 TEIGDWAF
+913 
-921 SDCVFLKSVTIPDSV
+921 
-936 TTIGECAFSGCAF
+936 
-949 LESVTIQGSVTEI
+949 
-962 GKDAFFFCSALKSVT
+962 DAFPST
-977 ISRNC
+977 
-982 TVGQGA
+982 
-988 FDSGVQINYYD
+988 VQINYYD

>member
-409 APAAEPAAPAV
+409 APAAEPAAPVV

-434 AQPAAPAD
+434 AQPAVPAD

-457 PAEDHTERAAVPVQP
+457 PAEDRTERVAAPVQP

-538 RKAEAEQAAAAQ
+538 RKAEAEQAVAAQ

-555 ETPAAPAA
+555 AEPAVS
-563 PQKKGSKL
+563 QKKGSKL

-626 TMTVT
+626 TVTVT

-689 DCIAQASTG
+689 DCIAQASG
-698 KAASGLSQKAADLI
+698 KKAASSQAASAAASSTVASSTTASSLSQNAADLI
-712 DSGTC
+712 DSGSC
-717 GEQATWELYQ
+717 GKNATWELYK

-735 SGAMS
+735 TGAMQ
-740 DYSVSFDANNTA
+740 DYNWNYNETTKIVTTG
-752 FCSAPWYASHG
+752 APWHDSHSAS
-763 SDIQTVI
+763 VKK
-770 LEDGITRIG
+770 LVVEDGITSIG
-779 EHAFTYCS
+779 NDAFSDCESLVSAELAEGITSIGDGAFTGCYDLEKIN
-787 AMHSVSIPDS
+787 IPNS
-797 VTEIGAEAFA
+797 VTSIGYDAFDSCWTLPSLELPSGLSKLESSAVSFTAIKELTVPHGVKVVDSYLAAYNDNLTTVTLEEGVEEIWHRAFWGCEKLNNITIPRSVKKIEGEAF
-807 GCSSLE
+807 LE
-813 SVTIPDG
+813 CT
-820 VTKIG
+820 
-825 SAAFESCGSLKS
+825 SLKS
-837 VTIPSSVTTIGEWAF
+837 VTISKNCNVASNAFPST
-852 FGCDS
+852 
-857 LESVT
+857 
-862 IPGSVTEIGDWAFS
+862 
-876 DCGSLKSVTIPD
+876 
-888 SVTTIGEQAFSGCAS
+888 
-903 LESVTIPGSV
+903 
-913 TEIGDWAF
+913 
-921 SDCVFLKSVTIPDSV
+921 
-936 TTIGECAFSGCAF
+936 
-949 LESVTIQGSVTEI
+949 
-962 GKDAFFFCSALKSVT
+962 
-977 ISRNC
+977 
-982 TVGQGA
+982 
-988 FDSGVQINYYD
+988 VQINYYD

>member
-53 PSSQGE
+53 PASQGE

-307 LYTEGEA
+307 RYTEGEA

-457 PAEDHTERAAVPVQP
+457 PAEDHTERVAVPVQP

-555 ETPAAPAA
+555 AEPAVS
-563 PQKKGSKL
+563 QKKGSKL

-583 VAVGGFALAGRGG
+583 VAVGGFALAGRGNSQLPV
-596 ASSTAAAST
+596 AASSVSVSSSSVSSTASSKAAST
-605 ADAIYTAGTY
+605 A
-615 TATAEGCLSDV
+615 
-626 TMTVT
+626 
-631 VSDKA
+631 
-636 ITDVRVDASGETAEL
+636 ASSKT
-651 GGKAAEELPGEIIRS
+651 S
-666 QSTDVDGYT
+666 SSTT
-675 GATLTSDAIKQAAA
+675 
-689 DCIAQASTG
+689 AST
-698 KAASGLSQKAADLI
+698 SQNAADLI
-712 DSGTC
+712 DSGSC
-717 GEQATWELYQ
+717 GKNATWELYK
-727 DGTLYIKG
+727 DGTMYIKG
-735 SGAMS
+735 TGAMT
-740 DYSVSFDANNTA
+740 DYDFDYNTETKVTITNV
-752 FCSAPWYASHG
+752 PWYATHLS
-763 SDIQTVI
+763 SIKKIVI
-770 LEDGITRIG
+770 ESGITYVGAYSFMDCDAVTEVELPDTLTTIG
-779 EHAFTYCS
+779 ENAFWLCNELKTIK
-787 AMHSVSIPDS
+787 IPSS
-797 VTEIGAEAFA
+797 VTEIGKRAFG
-807 GCSSLE
+807 GCLE
-813 SVTIPDG
+813 LTEVELPEGLKTIGYAAFDSCGIKTVTIPGSVKEIPSEAFLLAYTQNVVIEEG
-820 VTKIG
+820 VEEIGEEAFYYNDQLKSITIPRSVKKIG
-825 SAAFESCGSLKS
+825 SNAFAKCTSLKS
-837 VTIPSSVTTIGEWAF
+837 VTISKNCNVASNAFPST
-852 FGCDS
+852 
-857 LESVT
+857 
-862 IPGSVTEIGDWAFS
+862 
-876 DCGSLKSVTIPD
+876 
-888 SVTTIGEQAFSGCAS
+888 
-903 LESVTIPGSV
+903 
-913 TEIGDWAF
+913 
-921 SDCVFLKSVTIPDSV
+921 
-936 TTIGECAFSGCAF
+936 
-949 LESVTIQGSVTEI
+949 
-962 GKDAFFFCSALKSVT
+962 
-977 ISRNC
+977 
-982 TVGQGA
+982 
-988 FDSGVQINYYD
+988 VQINYYD

>member
-457 PAEDHTERAAVPVQP
+457 PAEDRTERVAVPVQP

-525 KRAAEQAAAEEAA
+525 KRAAQQAEEAARRAQEEAA
-538 RKAEAEQAAAAQ
+538 RKAAAEQAEQ
-550 AAQQQ
+550 PK
-555 ETPAAPAA
+555 PAAPA
-563 PQKKGSKL
+563 KKNGKL
-571 PLAIGGVAVAAV
+571 PLVIGGVVVAAV
-583 VAVGGFALAGRGG
+583 VAVGGFALAGQGG
-596 ASSTAAAST
+596 T
-605 ADAIYTAGTY
+605 ADSAADALYKAGTY
-615 TATAEGCLSDV
+615 TATAENDIGSV
-626 TMTVT
+626 VVEMTF
-631 VSDKA
+631 SADA
-636 ITDVRVDASGETAEL
+636 ITDVSIDASSQTKGIGQEAAQPLQEAIL
-651 GGKAAEELPGEIIRS
+651 KA
-666 QSTDVDGYT
+666 QSADVDGYT

-740 DYSVSFDANNTA
+740 DYSISSDANDTS
-752 FCSAPWYASHG
+752 FCSAPWYASHR

-770 LEDGITRIG
+770 IEDGITRIG

>member
-457 PAEDHTERAAVPVQP
+457 PAEDHTERVAVPVQP

-538 RKAEAEQAAAAQ
+538 RKAEAEQAVAAQ

-583 VAVGGFALAGRGG
+583 VAVGGFALAGRGNSQLPV
-596 ASSTAAAST
+596 AASSVSVSSSSVSSTASSKAAST
-605 ADAIYTAGTY
+605 A
-615 TATAEGCLSDV
+615 
-626 TMTVT
+626 
-631 VSDKA
+631 
-636 ITDVRVDASGETAEL
+636 ASSKT
-651 GGKAAEELPGEIIRS
+651 S
-666 QSTDVDGYT
+666 SSTT
-675 GATLTSDAIKQAAA
+675 
-689 DCIAQASTG
+689 AST
-698 KAASGLSQKAADLI
+698 SQNAADLI
-712 DSGTC
+712 DSGSC
-717 GEQATWELYQ
+717 GKNATWELYK
-727 DGTLYIKG
+727 DGTMYIKG
-735 SGAMS
+735 TGAMT
-740 DYSVSFDANNTA
+740 DYDFDYNTETKVTITNV
-752 FCSAPWYASHG
+752 PWYATHLS
-763 SDIQTVI
+763 SIKKIVI
-770 LEDGITRIG
+770 ESGITYVGAYSFMDCDAVTEVELPDTLTTIG
-779 EHAFTYCS
+779 ENAFWLCNELKTIK
-787 AMHSVSIPDS
+787 IPSS
-797 VTEIGAEAFA
+797 VTEIGKRAFG
-807 GCSSLE
+807 GCLE
-813 SVTIPDG
+813 LTEVELPEGLKTIGYAAFDSCGIKTVTIPGSVKEIPSEAFLLAYTQNVVIEEG
-820 VTKIG
+820 VEEIGEEAFYYNDQLKSITIPRSVKKIG
-825 SAAFESCGSLKS
+825 SNAFAKCTSLKS
-837 VTIPSSVTTIGEWAF
+837 VTISKNCNVASNAFPST
-852 FGCDS
+852 
-857 LESVT
+857 
-862 IPGSVTEIGDWAFS
+862 
-876 DCGSLKSVTIPD
+876 
-888 SVTTIGEQAFSGCAS
+888 
-903 LESVTIPGSV
+903 
-913 TEIGDWAF
+913 
-921 SDCVFLKSVTIPDSV
+921 
-936 TTIGECAFSGCAF
+936 
-949 LESVTIQGSVTEI
+949 
-962 GKDAFFFCSALKSVT
+962 
-977 ISRNC
+977 
-982 TVGQGA
+982 
-988 FDSGVQINYYD
+988 VQINYYD

>member
-7 KRYEPFFGEWRIK
+7 KRYEPFFGEWHIK

-227 GLVMYQLLNNN
+227 GLVMYQLLNAN

-307 LYTEGEA
+307 RYTEGEA

-326 PSTSGAAAPEENDPN
+326 PSTSGADAPEENDPN

-358 PAKAEKDLPECL
+358 PAKAEKTLPECL

-457 PAEDHTERAAVPVQP
+457 PAEDHTERVAVPVQP

-626 TMTVT
+626 TVTVT

-651 GGKAAEELPGEIIRS
+651 GGKAAEELPSEIIRS

-675 GATLTSDAIKQAAA
+675 GATLTSDAIKKAAA
-689 DCIAQASTG
+689 DCIAQASG
-698 KAASGLSQKAADLI
+698 KKAASSQAASAAASSTVASSTTASSLSQNAADLI
-712 DSGTC
+712 DSGSC
-717 GEQATWELYQ
+717 GKNATWELYK

-735 SGAMS
+735 SGAMQ
-740 DYSVSFDANNTA
+740 DYNWNYNETTKIVTTG
-752 FCSAPWYASHG
+752 APWHDSHSAS
-763 SDIQTVI
+763 VKK
-770 LEDGITRIG
+770 LVVEDGITSIG
-779 EHAFTYCS
+779 NDAFSDCESLASAELAEGITSIGDGAFTGCYDLEKIN
-787 AMHSVSIPDS
+787 IPNS
-797 VTEIGAEAFA
+797 VTSIGYDAFDSCWTLPSLELPSGLSKLESSAVSFTAFKELTVPHGVKVVDSYLATYNDNLTTVTLEEGVEEIWHRAFWGCEKLNNITIPRSVKKIEGEAF
-807 GCSSLE
+807 LE
-813 SVTIPDG
+813 CT
-820 VTKIG
+820 
-825 SAAFESCGSLKS
+825 SLKS
-837 VTIPSSVTTIGEWAF
+837 VTISKNCNV
-852 FGCDS
+852 
-857 LESVT
+857 
-862 IPGSVTEIGDWAFS
+862 
-876 DCGSLKSVTIPD
+876 
-888 SVTTIGEQAFSGCAS
+888 AS
-903 LESVTIPGSV
+903 
-913 TEIGDWAF
+913 
-921 SDCVFLKSVTIPDSV
+921 
-936 TTIGECAFSGCAF
+936 
-949 LESVTIQGSVTEI
+949 
-962 GKDAFFFCSALKSVT
+962 DAFPST
-977 ISRNC
+977 
-982 TVGQGA
+982 
-988 FDSGVQINYYD
+988 VQINYYD

>member
-326 PSTSGAAAPEENDPN
+326 PSTSGAAAPEGNDPN

-457 PAEDHTERAAVPVQP
+457 PAEDHTERVAVPVQP

-596 ASSTAAAST
+596 ASGTAAAST
-605 ADAIYTAGTY
+605 AEAIYTAGTY

-626 TMTVT
+626 TVTVT

-651 GGKAAEELPGEIIRS
+651 GGKAAEELPSEIIRS

-689 DCIAQASTG
+689 DCIAQASG
-698 KAASGLSQKAADLI
+698 KKAASSQAASAAASSTVASSTTASSLSQNAADLI
-712 DSGTC
+712 DSGSC
-717 GEQATWELYQ
+717 GKNATWELYK

-735 SGAMS
+735 TGAMQ
-740 DYSVSFDANNTA
+740 DYNWNYNETTKIVTTG
-752 FCSAPWYASHG
+752 APWHDSHSAS
-763 SDIQTVI
+763 VKK
-770 LEDGITRIG
+770 LVVEDGITSIG
-779 EHAFTYCS
+779 NDAFSDCESLVS
-787 AMHSVSIPDS
+787 AELAEGITSIGDGTFTACRDLEKINIPNS
-797 VTEIGAEAFA
+797 VTSIGYDAFYSCWALTSLELPSGLSKLESSAVSFTAIKELTVPHGVKVVDSYLAAYNDNLTTVTLEEGVEEIWHRAFWRCEKLNNITIPRSVKKIEGEAF
-807 GCSSLE
+807 LE
-813 SVTIPDG
+813 CT
-820 VTKIG
+820 
-825 SAAFESCGSLKS
+825 SLKS
-837 VTIPSSVTTIGEWAF
+837 VTISKNCNVASNAFPST
-852 FGCDS
+852 
-857 LESVT
+857 
-862 IPGSVTEIGDWAFS
+862 
-876 DCGSLKSVTIPD
+876 
-888 SVTTIGEQAFSGCAS
+888 
-903 LESVTIPGSV
+903 
-913 TEIGDWAF
+913 
-921 SDCVFLKSVTIPDSV
+921 
-936 TTIGECAFSGCAF
+936 
-949 LESVTIQGSVTEI
+949 
-962 GKDAFFFCSALKSVT
+962 
-977 ISRNC
+977 
-982 TVGQGA
+982 
-988 FDSGVQINYYD
+988 VQINYYD

>member
-174 ISETE
+174 ISDTE

-238 RMPLYPPY
+238 RLPLYPPY

-341 GETERPVWGKA
+341 GETERPVWGSTR
-352 HADSEK
+352 ADSEK

-457 PAEDHTERAAVPVQP
+457 PAEDRTERVAAPVQP

-555 ETPAAPAA
+555 AEPAVS
-563 PQKKGSKL
+563 QKKGSKL

-596 ASSTAAAST
+596 ASGTAAAST
-605 ADAIYTAGTY
+605 AEAIYTAGTY

-626 TMTVT
+626 TVTVT

-651 GGKAAEELPGEIIRS
+651 GGKAAEELPSEIIRS

-675 GATLTSDAIKQAAA
+675 GATLTSDAIKKAAA
-689 DCIAQASTG
+689 DCIAQASG
-698 KAASGLSQKAADLI
+698 KKAASSQAASAAASSTVASSTTASSLSQNAADLI

-717 GEQATWELYQ
+717 GKNATWELYK

-735 SGAMS
+735 TGAMQ
-740 DYSVSFDANNTA
+740 DYNWNYNETTKIVTTG
-752 FCSAPWYASHG
+752 APWHDSHSAS
-763 SDIQTVI
+763 VKK
-770 LEDGITRIG
+770 LVVEDGITSIG
-779 EHAFTYCS
+779 NEAFSDCESLVS
-787 AMHSVSIPDS
+787 AELAEGITSIGDGTFTACRDLEKINIPNS
-797 VTEIGAEAFA
+797 VTSIGYDAFYSCWALPSLELPSGLSKLESSAVSFTAIKELTVPHGVKVVDSYLAAYNDNLTTVTLEEGVEEIWHRAFWGCEKLNNITIPRSVKKIEGEAF
-807 GCSSLE
+807 LE
-813 SVTIPDG
+813 CT
-820 VTKIG
+820 
-825 SAAFESCGSLKS
+825 SLKS
-837 VTIPSSVTTIGEWAF
+837 VTISKNCNVASNAFPST
-852 FGCDS
+852 
-857 LESVT
+857 
-862 IPGSVTEIGDWAFS
+862 
-876 DCGSLKSVTIPD
+876 
-888 SVTTIGEQAFSGCAS
+888 
-903 LESVTIPGSV
+903 
-913 TEIGDWAF
+913 
-921 SDCVFLKSVTIPDSV
+921 
-936 TTIGECAFSGCAF
+936 
-949 LESVTIQGSVTEI
+949 
-962 GKDAFFFCSALKSVT
+962 
-977 ISRNC
+977 
-982 TVGQGA
+982 
-988 FDSGVQINYYD
+988 VQINYYD

>member
-341 GETERPVWGKA
+341 GETERPVWGSTR
-352 HADSEK
+352 ADSEK

-409 APAAEPAAPAV
+409 APAAEPAAPVV

-457 PAEDHTERAAVPVQP
+457 PAEDRTERVAAPVQP

-538 RKAEAEQAAAAQ
+538 RKAEAEQAVAAQ

-555 ETPAAPAA
+555 AEPAVS
-563 PQKKGSKL
+563 QKKGSKL

-596 ASSTAAAST
+596 ASGTEAASA

-615 TATAEGCLSDV
+615 TAIAEGCLSTV
-626 TMTVT
+626 TVTVT
-631 VSDKA
+631 VSDTA

-651 GGKAAEELPGEIIRS
+651 GGKAAEELPDAILKA
-666 QSTDVDGYT
+666 QSADVDGYS
-675 GATLTSDAIKQAAA
+675 GATFTSDAIKKAAA
-689 DCIAQASTG
+689 DCIAQASG
-698 KAASGLSQKAADLI
+698 QKAVSAVPSNLSQNAVDLI
-712 DSGTC
+712 GFGSC
-717 GEQATWELYQ
+717 GQNATWELYK

-735 SGAMS
+735 TGAMT
-740 DYSVSFDANNTA
+740 DYERNDGATTVNT
-752 FCSAPWYASHG
+752 PWYDSLR
-763 SDIQTVI
+763 SRIKKIVI
-770 LEDGITRIG
+770 EKGITHIG
-779 EHAFTYCS
+779 NLAFYQCGS
-787 AMHSVSIPDS
+787 VESVSIQEGVVDIGDGSFHSCMEVEEMELPDS
-797 VTEIGAEAFA
+797 LVSIGNFGLA
-807 GCSSLE
+807 GMFYLHTLTLPE
-813 SVTIPDG
+813 NLTY
-820 VTKIG
+820 IG
-825 SAAFESCGSLKS
+825 SFSLDCGVES
-837 VTIPSSVTTIGEWAF
+837 I
-852 FGCDS
+852 
-857 LESVT
+857 T
-862 IPGSVTEIGDWAFS
+862 IPGSVQTIDSDAFGTGNYLKTVVIEEGVEKIDDSAFS
-876 DCGSLKSVTIPD
+876 SCEKLENVTIPK
-888 SVTTIGEQAFSGCAS
+888 SVKYIKDAAF
-903 LESVTIPGSV
+903 E
-913 TEIGDWAF
+913 
-921 SDCVFLKSVTIPDSV
+921 DCV
-936 TTIGECAFSGCAF
+936 
-949 LESVTIQGSVTEI
+949 
-962 GKDAFFFCSALKSVT
+962 ALKSVT
-977 ISRNC
+977 ISKDC
-982 TVGQGA
+982 VVASDA
-988 FDSGVQINYYD
+988 FPSTVQINYYD

>member
-307 LYTEGEA
+307 RYTEGEA

-457 PAEDHTERAAVPVQP
+457 PAEDHTERVAVPVQP

-525 KRAAEQAAAEEAA
+525 KRAAQQAEEAARRAQEEAA
-538 RKAEAEQAAAAQ
+538 RKAAAEQAEQ
-550 AAQQQ
+550 PK
-555 ETPAAPAA
+555 PAAPA
-563 PQKKGSKL
+563 KKNGKL
-571 PLAIGGVAVAAV
+571 PLVIGGVVVAAV
-583 VAVGGFALAGRGG
+583 VAVGGFALAGQGG
-596 ASSTAAAST
+596 T
-605 ADAIYTAGTY
+605 ADSAADALYKAGTY
-615 TATAEGCLSDV
+615 TATAENDIGSV
-626 TMTVT
+626 VVEMTF
-631 VSDKA
+631 SADA
-636 ITDVRVDASGETAEL
+636 ITDVSIDASSQTKGIGQEAAQPLQEAIL
-651 GGKAAEELPGEIIRS
+651 KA
-666 QSTDVDGYT
+666 QSADVDGYT

-740 DYSVSFDANNTA
+740 DYSISSDANDTS
-752 FCSAPWYASHG
+752 FCSAPWYASHR

-770 LEDGITRIG
+770 IEDGITRIG

-977 ISRNC
+977 ISKNC
-982 TVGQGA
+982 NVASDA
-988 FDSGVQINYYD
+988 FPSTVQINYYD

>member
-341 GETERPVWGKA
+341 GETERPVWGSTR
-352 HADSEK
+352 ADSEK

-409 APAAEPAAPAV
+409 APAAEPAAPVV

-457 PAEDHTERAAVPVQP
+457 PAEDRTERVAVPVQP

-596 ASSTAAAST
+596 ASGTAAAST
-605 ADAIYTAGTY
+605 AEAIYTAGTY

-626 TMTVT
+626 TVTVT

-675 GATLTSDAIKQAAA
+675 GATLTSDAIKKAAA
-689 DCIAQASTG
+689 DCIAQASG
-698 KAASGLSQKAADLI
+698 KKAASSQAASAAASSTVASSTTASSLSQNAADLI
-712 DSGTC
+712 DSGSC
-717 GEQATWELYQ
+717 GKNATWELYK

-735 SGAMS
+735 TGAMQ
-740 DYSVSFDANNTA
+740 DYNWNYNETTKIVTTG
-752 FCSAPWYASHG
+752 APWHDSHSAS
-763 SDIQTVI
+763 VKK
-770 LEDGITRIG
+770 LVVEDGITSIG
-779 EHAFTYCS
+779 NEAFSDCESLVS
-787 AMHSVSIPDS
+787 AELAEGITSIGDGTFTACRDLEKINIPNS
-797 VTEIGAEAFA
+797 VTSIGYDAFYSCWALTSLELPSGLSKLESSAVSFTAIKELTVPHGVKVVDSYLAAYNDNLTTVTLEEGVEEIWHRAFWGCEKLNNITIPRSVKKIEGEAF
-807 GCSSLE
+807 LE
-813 SVTIPDG
+813 CT
-820 VTKIG
+820 
-825 SAAFESCGSLKS
+825 SLKS
-837 VTIPSSVTTIGEWAF
+837 VTISKNCNV
-852 FGCDS
+852 
-857 LESVT
+857 
-862 IPGSVTEIGDWAFS
+862 
-876 DCGSLKSVTIPD
+876 
-888 SVTTIGEQAFSGCAS
+888 AS
-903 LESVTIPGSV
+903 
-913 TEIGDWAF
+913 
-921 SDCVFLKSVTIPDSV
+921 
-936 TTIGECAFSGCAF
+936 
-949 LESVTIQGSVTEI
+949 
-962 GKDAFFFCSALKSVT
+962 DAFPST
-977 ISRNC
+977 
-982 TVGQGA
+982 
-988 FDSGVQINYYD
+988 VQINYYD

>member
-227 GLVMYQLLNNN
+227 GLVMYQLLNAN

-341 GETERPVWGKA
+341 GETERPVWGSTR
-352 HADSEK
+352 ADSEK

-457 PAEDHTERAAVPVQP
+457 PAEDRTKRVAAPVQP

-555 ETPAAPAA
+555 AEPAAPK
-563 PQKKGSKL
+563 KKGSKL

-626 TMTVT
+626 TVTVT

-651 GGKAAEELPGEIIRS
+651 GGKAAEELPSEIIRS

-675 GATLTSDAIKQAAA
+675 GATLTSDAIKKAAA
-689 DCIAQASTG
+689 DCIAQASG
-698 KAASGLSQKAADLI
+698 KKAASSQAASAAASSTVASSTTASSLSQNAADLI
-712 DSGTC
+712 DSGSC
-717 GEQATWELYQ
+717 GKNATWELYK

-735 SGAMS
+735 SGAMQ
-740 DYSVSFDANNTA
+740 DYNWNYNETTKIVTTG
-752 FCSAPWYASHG
+752 APWHDSHSAS
-763 SDIQTVI
+763 VKK
-770 LEDGITRIG
+770 LVVEDGITSIG
-779 EHAFTYCS
+779 NDAFSDCESLASAELAEGITSIGDGAFTGCYDLEKIN
-787 AMHSVSIPDS
+787 IPNS
-797 VTEIGAEAFA
+797 VTSIGYDAFDSCWTLPSLELPSGLSKLESSAVSFTAFKELTVPHGVKVVDSYLATYNDNLTTVTLEEGVEEIWHRAFWGCEKLNNITIPRSVKKIEGEAF
-807 GCSSLE
+807 LE
-813 SVTIPDG
+813 CT
-820 VTKIG
+820 
-825 SAAFESCGSLKS
+825 SLKS
-837 VTIPSSVTTIGEWAF
+837 VTISKNCNV
-852 FGCDS
+852 
-857 LESVT
+857 
-862 IPGSVTEIGDWAFS
+862 
-876 DCGSLKSVTIPD
+876 
-888 SVTTIGEQAFSGCAS
+888 AS
-903 LESVTIPGSV
+903 
-913 TEIGDWAF
+913 
-921 SDCVFLKSVTIPDSV
+921 
-936 TTIGECAFSGCAF
+936 
-949 LESVTIQGSVTEI
+949 
-962 GKDAFFFCSALKSVT
+962 DAFPST
-977 ISRNC
+977 
-982 TVGQGA
+982 
-988 FDSGVQINYYD
+988 VQINYYD

>member
-1 MENEYY
+1 M
-7 KRYEPFFGEWRIK
+7 
-20 RFIGA
+20 
-25 GSYGRVFE
+25 
-33 IERRD
+33 
-38 EFDTVYTGALKAVTI
+38 TI

-341 GETERPVWGKA
+341 GETERPVWGSTR
-352 HADSEK
+352 ADSEK

-409 APAAEPAAPAV
+409 APAAEPAAPVV

-457 PAEDHTERAAVPVQP
+457 PAEDRTERVAAPVQP

-538 RKAEAEQAAAAQ
+538 RKAEAEQAVAAQ

-555 ETPAAPAA
+555 AEPAVS
-563 PQKKGSKL
+563 QKKGSKL

-596 ASSTAAAST
+596 ASGTAAAST
-605 ADAIYTAGTY
+605 AEAIYTAGTY

-626 TMTVT
+626 TVTVT

-651 GGKAAEELPGEIIRS
+651 GGKAAEELPSEIIRS

-675 GATLTSDAIKQAAA
+675 GATLTSDAIKKAAA
-689 DCIAQASTG
+689 DCIAQASG
-698 KAASGLSQKAADLI
+698 KKAASSQAASAAASSTVASSTTAFSLSQNAADLI
-712 DSGTC
+712 DSGSC
-717 GEQATWELYQ
+717 GKNATWELYK

-735 SGAMS
+735 TGAMQ
-740 DYSVSFDANNTA
+740 DYNWNYNETTKIVTTG
-752 FCSAPWYASHG
+752 APWHDSHSAS
-763 SDIQTVI
+763 VKK
-770 LEDGITRIG
+770 LVVEDGITSIG
-779 EHAFTYCS
+779 NDAFSDCESLVSAELAEGITSIGDGAFTGCYDLEKIN
-787 AMHSVSIPDS
+787 IPNS
-797 VTEIGAEAFA
+797 VTSIGYDAFDSCWTLPSLELPSGLSKLESSAVSFTAIKELTVPHGVKVVDSYLAAYNDNLTTVTLEEGVEEIWHRAFWGCEKLNNITIPRSVKKIEGEAF
-807 GCSSLE
+807 LE
-813 SVTIPDG
+813 CT
-820 VTKIG
+820 
-825 SAAFESCGSLKS
+825 SLKS
-837 VTIPSSVTTIGEWAF
+837 VTISKNCNV
-852 FGCDS
+852 
-857 LESVT
+857 
-862 IPGSVTEIGDWAFS
+862 
-876 DCGSLKSVTIPD
+876 
-888 SVTTIGEQAFSGCAS
+888 AS
-903 LESVTIPGSV
+903 
-913 TEIGDWAF
+913 
-921 SDCVFLKSVTIPDSV
+921 
-936 TTIGECAFSGCAF
+936 
-949 LESVTIQGSVTEI
+949 
-962 GKDAFFFCSALKSVT
+962 DAFPST
-977 ISRNC
+977 
-982 TVGQGA
+982 
-988 FDSGVQINYYD
+988 VQINYYD

>member
-201 AGTVNYMAPEVFRG
+201 AGTVNYMAPEVFKG

-341 GETERPVWGKA
+341 GETERPVWGSTR
-352 HADSEK
+352 ADSEK

-442 DSTVRLMPGAVPVQT
+442 DSTVRLMPGAVPAQT
-457 PAEDHTERAAVPVQP
+457 PAEDHTERVAVPVQP

-583 VAVGGFALAGRGG
+583 VAVGGFALAGRGNSQIPV
-596 ASSTAAAST
+596 AASSVSVSSSSVSSTASSKAAST
-605 ADAIYTAGTY
+605 A
-615 TATAEGCLSDV
+615 
-626 TMTVT
+626 
-631 VSDKA
+631 
-636 ITDVRVDASGETAEL
+636 ASSKT
-651 GGKAAEELPGEIIRS
+651 S
-666 QSTDVDGYT
+666 SSTT
-675 GATLTSDAIKQAAA
+675 
-689 DCIAQASTG
+689 AST
-698 KAASGLSQKAADLI
+698 SQNAADLI
-712 DSGTC
+712 DSGSC
-717 GEQATWELYQ
+717 GKNATWELYK

-735 SGAMS
+735 TGAMQ
-740 DYSVSFDANNTA
+740 DYNWNYNETTKIVTTG
-752 FCSAPWYASHG
+752 APWHDSHSAS
-763 SDIQTVI
+763 VKK
-770 LEDGITRIG
+770 LVVEDGITSIG
-779 EHAFTYCS
+779 NDAFSDCESLVS
-787 AMHSVSIPDS
+787 AELAEGITSIGDGTFTACRDLEKINIPNS
-797 VTEIGAEAFA
+797 VTSIGYDAFYSCWALTSLELPSGLSKLESSAVSFTAIKELTVPHGVKVVDSYLAAYNDNLTTVTLEEGVEEIWHRAFWRCEKLNNITIPRSVKKIEGEAF
-807 GCSSLE
+807 LE
-813 SVTIPDG
+813 CT
-820 VTKIG
+820 
-825 SAAFESCGSLKS
+825 SLKS
-837 VTIPSSVTTIGEWAF
+837 VTISKNCNVASNAFPST
-852 FGCDS
+852 
-857 LESVT
+857 
-862 IPGSVTEIGDWAFS
+862 
-876 DCGSLKSVTIPD
+876 
-888 SVTTIGEQAFSGCAS
+888 
-903 LESVTIPGSV
+903 
-913 TEIGDWAF
+913 
-921 SDCVFLKSVTIPDSV
+921 
-936 TTIGECAFSGCAF
+936 
-949 LESVTIQGSVTEI
+949 
-962 GKDAFFFCSALKSVT
+962 
-977 ISRNC
+977 
-982 TVGQGA
+982 
-988 FDSGVQINYYD
+988 VQINYYD

>member
-227 GLVMYQLLNNN
+227 GLVMYQLLNAN

-307 LYTEGEA
+307 RYTEGEA

-341 GETERPVWGKA
+341 GETERPVWGSTR
-352 HADSEK
+352 ADSEK

-409 APAAEPAAPAV
+409 APAAEPAAPVV

-457 PAEDHTERAAVPVQP
+457 PAEDCTERVAAPVQP

-555 ETPAAPAA
+555 AEPAAPK
-563 PQKKGSKL
+563 KKGSKL

-626 TMTVT
+626 TVTVT

-651 GGKAAEELPGEIIRS
+651 GGKAAEELPSEIIRS

-675 GATLTSDAIKQAAA
+675 GATLTSDAIKKAAA
-689 DCIAQASTG
+689 DCIAQASG
-698 KAASGLSQKAADLI
+698 KKAASSQAASAAASSTVASSTTASSLSQNAADLI
-712 DSGTC
+712 DSGSC
-717 GEQATWELYQ
+717 GKNATWELYK

-735 SGAMS
+735 TGAMQ
-740 DYSVSFDANNTA
+740 DYNWNYNETTKIVTTG
-752 FCSAPWYASHG
+752 APWHDSHSAS
-763 SDIQTVI
+763 VKK
-770 LEDGITRIG
+770 LVVEDGITSIG
-779 EHAFTYCS
+779 NDAFSDCESLVSAELAEGITSIGDGAFTGCYDLEKIN
-787 AMHSVSIPDS
+787 IPNS
-797 VTEIGAEAFA
+797 VTSIGYDAFDSCWTLPSLELPSGLSKLESSAVSFTAFKELTVPHGVKVVDSYLAAYNDNLTTVTLEEGVEEIWHRAFWGCEKLNNITIPRSVKKIEEEAF
-807 GCSSLE
+807 LE
-813 SVTIPDG
+813 CT
-820 VTKIG
+820 
-825 SAAFESCGSLKS
+825 SLKS
-837 VTIPSSVTTIGEWAF
+837 VTISKNCNV
-852 FGCDS
+852 
-857 LESVT
+857 
-862 IPGSVTEIGDWAFS
+862 
-876 DCGSLKSVTIPD
+876 
-888 SVTTIGEQAFSGCAS
+888 AS
-903 LESVTIPGSV
+903 
-913 TEIGDWAF
+913 
-921 SDCVFLKSVTIPDSV
+921 
-936 TTIGECAFSGCAF
+936 
-949 LESVTIQGSVTEI
+949 
-962 GKDAFFFCSALKSVT
+962 DAFPST
-977 ISRNC
+977 
-982 TVGQGA
+982 
-988 FDSGVQINYYD
+988 VQIYYYD